1 MQGLKKIVILS
12 NRSFGKVNV
21 KVNETRQY
29 IDSIMNDSTTMK
41 DVAEA
46 VGVSVNTVSRALND
60 KPDINDETKR
70 TILKVAERL
79 NYHPN
84 RLAQGLR
91 RQKSGVIGVI
101 VADIGNPYFS
111 TLVKGLEEAATEKD
125 YSIILQD
132 TDENYENEV
141 KAIDTM
147 IEERVDGIVLSPVQT
162 ESGTIRKL
170 QEHNIP
176 FVLVARRFRDIETDY
191 VICDEVNGAFQAT
204 KYLLERGHEKIAFIN
219 GPVHNSSAIDRLKGF
234 REAFSE
240 KDIEPDEEL
249 ITHGAVSTE
258 DGSHYFDVLMK
269 KNKCFSAIFNF
280 SDYVALGVL
289 NAARARNIKIPE
301 DLEVVGYDDIEFTK
315 CLSIPLSSV
324 KVPKREMGRKAL
336 DILLNKIT
344 DSVEQRGA
352 TGSRKNFKV
361 ELPTKFVIRN

>member
-1 MQGLKKIVILS
+1 
-12 NRSFGKVNV
+12 
-21 KVNETRQY
+21 
-29 IDSIMNDSTTMK
+29 MK

-70 TILKVAERL
+70 KILEVAEKL

-141 KAIDTM
+141 EAIDTM

-162 ESGTIRKL
+162 EKGTIRRL

-191 VICDEVNGAFQAT
+191 VISDEVNGAFQAT
-204 KYLLERGHEKIAFIN
+204 KYLIEKGHDKIAFIN

-234 REAFSE
+234 REAYSQ
-240 KDIEPDEEL
+240 KGIEPDEQL
-249 ITHGAVSTE
+249 ITHGAVSTD
-258 DGSHYFDVLMK
+258 DGRHYFDILVRK
-269 KNKCFSAIFNF
+269 DRDFSAIFNF

-289 NAARARNIKIPE
+289 NAARARNINVPE
-301 DLEVVGYDDIEFTK
+301 DLEVVGYDDIEFTR

-336 DILLNKIT
+336 DILVNKIT
-344 DSVEQRGA
+344 SNGDHKKDPEEGKKFEVKLS
-352 TGSRKNFKV
+352 
-361 ELPTKFVIRN
+361 TKFVIRN

>member
-1 MQGLKKIVILS
+1 
-12 NRSFGKVNV
+12 
-21 KVNETRQY
+21 
-29 IDSIMNDSTTMK
+29 MNNSTTMK

-60 KPDINDETKR
+60 KPDISDETKHR
-70 TILKVAERL
+70 ILEVAEKL

-132 TDENYENEV
+132 TDESYEKEV
-141 KAIDTM
+141 EAIETM

-162 ESGTIRKL
+162 ETGTIRKL
-170 QEHNIP
+170 EEHNIP

-204 KYLLERGHEKIAFIN
+204 KYLLEKGHDKIAFIN

-234 REAFSE
+234 REAYSQ
-240 KDIEPDEEL
+240 KGIEPNEEL
-249 ITHGAVSTE
+249 ITHGAVSTD
-258 DGSHYFDVLMK
+258 DGRHYFDILTRK
-269 KNKCFSAIFNF
+269 EIDFSAVFTF

-289 NAARARNIKIPE
+289 NAARARNIIIPD
-301 DLEVVGYDDIEFTK
+301 DLEVVGYDDIEFTR

-336 DILLNKIT
+336 DILVNKIT
-344 DSVEQRGA
+344 SNGDHKKDPAEGKKFEVKLS
-352 TGSRKNFKV
+352 
-361 ELPTKFVIRN
+361 TKFVIRN